1 MSPFPLISP
10 SLTGLTSLNFYTV
23 ALLIPTGVGCAIGGY
38 AGDGI
43 PVARVLS
50 QAVDC
55 LITHPNVLN
64 GAQLYWPLNN
74 TLYVEGYA
82 LDRFAAGEWNLA
94 PVRANRVGL
103 ILDAGIEPDLR
114 LRHIQAAEAVR
125 ATLGLSLVGYTLTDR
140 PLQVSLQQSATG
152 ASWGQVE
159 HLDSLFRA
167 AQVLIERGRAE
178 AIAVVARFPEDP
190 ETEALQ
196 AYRQGQGVDRL
207 AGAEAVISHGIVR
220 EFRIPCAHAPA
231 LSPLPLDPS
240 ISPRSAA
247 EELGY
252 TFLPC
257 VLVGLS
263 RAPQY
268 VSGQDFSGENP
279 SLPAKNP
286 PPTPYSTTL
295 PHSITTQ
302 SVNAV
307 ITPASA
313 CGGPALLHWAAQG
326 KTIVAVED
334 NTTTLSVFPEA
345 LGIKAVRVQSYL
357 EAVGYI
363 VSQRAGVDPQLLRS
377 VFAPLTQI

>member
-125 ATLGLSLVGYTLTDR
+125 DR
-140 PLQVSLQQSATG
+140 KS
-152 ASWGQVE
+152 
-159 HLDSLFRA
+159 
-167 AQVLIERGRAE
+167 
-178 AIAVVARFPEDP
+178 VV
-190 ETEALQ
+190 
-196 AYRQGQGVDRL
+196 
-207 AGAEAVISHGIVR
+207 
-220 EFRIPCAHAPA
+220 
-231 LSPLPLDPS
+231 
-240 ISPRSAA
+240 
-247 EELGY
+247 
-252 TFLPC
+252 
-257 VLVGLS
+257 
-263 RAPQY
+263 
-268 VSGQDFSGENP
+268 
-279 SLPAKNP
+279 
-286 PPTPYSTTL
+286 
-295 PHSITTQ
+295 
-302 SVNAV
+302 
-307 ITPASA
+307 
-313 CGGPALLHWAAQG
+313 
-326 KTIVAVED
+326 
-334 NTTTLSVFPEA
+334 
-345 LGIKAVRVQSYL
+345 
-357 EAVGYI
+357 
-363 VSQRAGVDPQLLRS
+363 
-377 VFAPLTQI
+377 

>member
-1 MSPFPLISP
+1 MFSP
-10 SLTGLTSLNFYTV
+10 SFSAPSLSFPNCYTV
-23 ALLIPTGVGCAIGGY
+23 VLLIPTGVGCAIGGY
-38 AGDGI
+38 AGDAL
-43 PVARVLS
+43 PVARVIS

-94 PVRANRVGL
+94 PVRTNRVGL

-125 ATLGLSLVGYTLTDR
+125 ATLGISLVGYTLTDR
-140 PLQVSLQQSATG
+140 PLQVSLQQSTTG
-152 ASWGQVE
+152 ASWGQVK

-167 AQVLIERGRAE
+167 AQVLIERGGAE

-231 LSPLPLDPS
+231 LSPLPLDPTL
-240 ISPRSAA
+240 SPRSAA

-268 VSGQDFSGENP
+268 HPYST
-279 SLPAKNP
+279 
-286 PPTPYSTTL
+286 TPYSTTS
-295 PHSITTQ
+295 HSIITTQ
-302 SVNAV
+302 AVNAV

-313 CGGPALLHWAAQG
+313 CGGSALLNWAAQG

-345 LGIKAVRVQSYL
+345 LGIQAVRVQSYL

-363 VSQRAGVDPQLLRS
+363 MSDRAGVDPQMLRS
-377 VFAPLTQI
+377 SFPPLTQI

>member
-1 MSPFPLISP
+1 MSPFSPLASV
-10 SLTGLTSLNFYTV
+10 YTV

-38 AGDGI
+38 AGDALPI
-43 PVARVLS
+43 ARVIS

-82 LDRFAAGEWNLA
+82 LDRFAAGDWNLS

-103 ILDAGIEPDLR
+103 ILDAGIEPDLH

-125 ATLGLSLVGYTLTDR
+125 ATLGISLIGYTLTDR
-140 PLQVSLQQSATG
+140 PLNVSLQQSATG
-152 ASWGQVE
+152 ASWGQIE
-159 HLDSLFRA
+159 HLDSLLRA
-167 AQVLIERGRAE
+167 AQVLIERGKAE
-178 AIAVVARFPEDP
+178 AIAVVARFPDDS
-190 ETEALQ
+190 ETSALQ
-196 AYRQGQGVDRL
+196 SYRQGQGVDRL
-207 AGAEAVISHGIVR
+207 AGAEAVISHALVR
-220 EFRIPCAHAPA
+220 EFQIPCAHAPA
-231 LSPLPLDPS
+231 LQPLPLEPDL
-240 ISPRSAA
+240 SPRAAA

-257 VLVGLS
+257 ILVGLS

-268 VSGQDFSGENP
+268 HTGQFP
-279 SLPAKNP
+279 S
-286 PPTPYSTTL
+286 PTQL
-295 PHSITTQ
+295 TTQ
-302 SVNAV
+302 DVNAV

-313 CGGPALLHWAAQG
+313 CGGSALLNWAAQG

-345 LGIKAVRVQSYL
+345 LNISAVRVHSYL
-357 EAVGYI
+357 EAVGYLM
-363 VSQRAGVDPQLLRS
+363 SQRAGVDPRILRS
-377 VFAPLTQI
+377 TFASLSSY